1 MMYDGRAL
9 HRQRNIPI
17 PSIECSHGL
26 FRGQI
31 IRTFQ
36 FNISESYK
44 ENGNPPPTWN
54 ERAGSVYVTFRPPSL
69 SEDQAGTKLGLSGD
83 QVEILRNCMEDKAI
97 TELMTIVGRTN
108 RTKFRD
114 QVLKPLINDG
124 LLEMTI
130 PDKPRSSKQK
140 YRLTAKGRKLIQ
152 DSKFKIQD

>member
-1 MMYDGRAL
+1 
-9 HRQRNIPI
+9 
-17 PSIECSHGL
+17 
-26 FRGQI
+26 
-31 IRTFQ
+31 
-36 FNISESYK
+36 
-44 ENGNPPPTWN
+44 
-54 ERAGSVYVTFRPPSL
+54 
-69 SEDQAGTKLGLSGD
+69 
-83 QVEILRNCMEDKAI
+83 MEDKAI